1 MTKKQDLVNFY
12 DLISNDEEKQKIA
25 AAMRADTHL
34 DAFLVVVE
42 RKKKSP
48 RMLYVII
55 SILYVTVRRF
65 IRIQSIPCNQIRDK
79 VSRRTIKQTKRMIF
93 FCVLL
98 LFLFVC

>member
-42 RKKKSP
+42 RKKNSP
-48 RMLYVII
+48 RMLY
-55 SILYVTVRRF
+55 L
-65 IRIQSIPCNQIRDK
+65 
-79 VSRRTIKQTKRMIF
+79 
-93 FCVLL
+93 FCT
-98 LFLFVC
+98 